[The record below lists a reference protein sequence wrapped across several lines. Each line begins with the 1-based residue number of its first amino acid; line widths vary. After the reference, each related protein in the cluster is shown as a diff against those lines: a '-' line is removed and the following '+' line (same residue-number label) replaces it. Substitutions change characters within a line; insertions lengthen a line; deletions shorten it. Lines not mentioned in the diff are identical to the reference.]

1 MINKIYLVILTLLI
15 NLVDNYNKKKIVIFF
30 KKKFKTKKIVIFDIG
45 SHKGET
51 LNLFKKNFNLKKI
64 FCFEPN
70 PLMFKKLSILK
81 KKKNYRNNTILLNCG
96 VADKEGKEKLTIFN
110 DTSSSTMNKIN
121 INTNYFKRKK
131 KIISFFTNKFV
142 KKKNNS

>member
-70 PLMFKKLSILK
+70 PLMFKKLSILIK
-81 KKKNYRNNTILLNCG
+81 
-96 VADKEGKEKLTIFN
+96 
-110 DTSSSTMNKIN
+110 
-121 INTNYFKRKK
+121 
-131 KIISFFTNKFV
+131 
-142 KKKNNS
+142 